1 MQDIK
6 RIVLTG
12 GPCAGKTTALVRII
26 EHFSSLGFKV
36 FTLPE
41 VPTMFTQAGMN
52 YLTDNPRFFYEGEKA
67 TLEIQLAL
75 EDKFMRMAQQCD
87 QPCIVVCDRGAMDIS
102 AYMQPE
108 MWEKITRDV
117 GTTTHHLRD
126 ERYDELIAE
135 GQRKRDDGDTSGA
148 LDALSQALAVAKT
161 NSQKYEAFALRA
173 EALDGNDDE
182 RQKKAGNMMY
192 SLAQGDREMA
202 GAYHVIARAEEKLG
216 EYMNAMRD
224 YQKAGE
230 LYKSAGMDEMAWLDL
245 AAASRVAEDG
255 AKSHQSAARLWEEAW
270 QMVDEGDM
278 SEEKKNKAYY
288 ELCLDR
294 ASMAEHAKKWREQL
308 KWHREAAR
316 YDPRHEEAAD
326 ALEAALKRQRKI

>member
-1 MQDIK
+1 MRKWIFPLVAVIAIAVGAYLMVMGHKEAERARTDAQIAKLEEQANKIK
-6 RIVLTG
+6 ERRENE
-12 GPCAGKTTALVRII
+12 AKN
-26 EHFSSLGFKV
+26 ES
-36 FTLPE
+36 E
-41 VPTMFTQAGMN
+41 
-52 YLTDNPRFFYEGEKA
+52 
-67 TLEIQLAL
+67 
-75 EDKFMRMAQQCD
+75 
-87 QPCIVVCDRGAMDIS
+87 
-102 AYMQPE
+102 
-108 MWEKITRDV
+108 
-117 GTTTHHLRD
+117 RD